1 MINNTIEELKKVTE
15 ELKQSIVLDIEDVKQ
30 ANHASLLER
39 NNLKVDLM
47 EKLSNNKQELNK
59 KLAEAYKKGEDISVY
74 KAAVDELETQL
85 KELYELNGKLASI
98 VLPVKEMYK
107 DIIDEITKQNGGSL
121 VEVMA

>member
-47 EKLSNNKQELNK
+47 EKLSANKQELNK